1 MLSLRAIDAARE
13 RGGGLPVIAPA
24 ARGRPLRQQR
34 IRELA
39 DGPGAIFLCGRYEG
53 IDERVLEARNVEEVS
68 VGDFVVSGGEL
79 PAMAL
84 LDAVVRLL
92 PKAIGNPESVAEES
106 FSAGLLE
113 YPQYTRPAEWEGRSV
128 PEALRSGHHGRI
140 RAWREGNG
148 GTRDA
153 REAARS
159 LGGLRCAS
167 GRRLCGVGTMNLM
180 EEIESKEVE
189 ALMEGRQIPEF
200 SPGDTVRVGV
210 RVVEGEK
217 TRVQAFEGVCIARKG
232 GGLNAS
238 FTVRKISG
246 GEGVERVFPLHAPVI
261 DSITVIRRGSRATG
275 KIVLFARANRKGRAH
290 SREDYAAQPGQERQG
305 LITVSQARA

>member
-1 MLSLRAIDAARE
+1 MAGSPWRTIALTLFPEMFPGPLGVGLTGRALEAGIWSLESLDIRAFAIDKHRSVDGAPFGGGPGMILRANVVAEAIDAARE

-140 RAWREGNG
+140 RAWR
-148 GTRDA
+148 
-153 REAARS
+153 
-159 LGGLRCAS
+159 
-167 GRRLCGVGTMNLM
+167 
-180 EEIESKEVE
+180 KEMAE
-189 ALMEGRQIPEF
+189 
-200 SPGDTVRVGV
+200 
-210 RVVEGEK
+210 
-217 TRVQAFEGVCIARKG
+217 
-232 GGLNAS
+232 
-238 FTVRKISG
+238 
-246 GEGVERVFPLHAPVI
+246 
-261 DSITVIRRGSRATG
+261 RAT
-275 KIVLFARANRKGRAH
+275 
-290 SREDYAAQPGQERQG
+290 RERRPDLWAAYAAHRGEDFAELGQ
-305 LITVSQARA
+305 